1 MKDNPRFKILIVDDV
16 TRNIQ
21 LVASILK
28 EVGYEIYYALD
39 GPMALEQLKRET
51 FDLILLDIMMPGMD
65 GFEVCK
71 KIKENPEY
79 RDIPIIFLTAKADI
93 ESIKHGFKIG
103 GVDYITK
110 PFNREELL
118 ARVKTHLNIQQSRKE
133 LQSLNATRDRFFSII
148 AHDLKSPFNQL
159 LGLSELIESLAAK
172 SDDEEI
178 RKMALLINE
187 SAKRGKDLL
196 ENLLDWSRNQT
207 GSIGFNPTEI
217 PLASLIGDMVEM
229 THYYAKQKSIEI
241 KMDIPP
247 DLVVTADENMLKTVI
262 RNLLTNAIKFTGSKG
277 TIQIGAAQEQDQVH
291 IAVQDNGVGIK
302 QEILPK
308 LFRVDQNPTTKGTS
322 EEKGT
327 GLGLIL
333 CKEFVDIHGGKIW
346 AESSPGEGSVFHVVL
361 PFPPGAESNYKSE
374 GA

>member
-1 MKDNPRFKILIVDDV
+1 MKDDPRFKILIVDDV
-16 TRNIQ
+16 TKNIQ

-51 FDLILLDIMMPGMD
+51 FDLILLDVMMPGMD
-65 GFEVCK
+65 GFEVCE
-71 KIKENPEY
+71 KIKEKTEY
-79 RDIPIIFLTAKADI
+79 ADIPIVFLTAKADI

-118 ARVKTHLNIQQSRKE
+118 ARVKTHLRIQQHRKE
-133 LQSLNATRDRFFSII
+133 LQSLNATKDRFFSII

-178 RKMALLINE
+178 RNMALLINE
-187 SAKRGKDLL
+187 SAKKGKDLL

-207 GSIGFNPTEI
+207 GSISFNPTDV
-217 PLASLIGDMVEM
+217 SLKVLVDDILEM
-229 THYYAKQKSIEI
+229 TRYYAKQKSIEI
-241 KMDIPP
+241 NLNIPE
-247 DLVVTADENMLKTVI
+247 DLMVVADENMLKTVM
-262 RNLLTNAIKFTGSKG
+262 RNLLTNAIKFTPNRGI
-277 TIQIGAAQEQDQVH
+277 IQVGATRGQDH
-291 IAVQDNGVGIK
+291 IHITVRDNGVGIK
-302 QEILPK
+302 PEILPK
-308 LFRVDQNPTTKGTS
+308 LFRIDQNPTTKGTS

-333 CKEFVDIHGGKIW
+333 CKEFVDMHKGKIW
-346 AESSPGEGSVFHVVL
+346 AESTPGEGSIFHVTL
-361 PFPPGAESNYKSE
+361 PV
-374 GA
+374 